1 MKFTGSFNERRCK
14 VNDDEVKREAR
25 KQRRLETLG
34 TNEPVCGM
42 CHETAWQCF
51 ELHHVAGQHHD
62 ETTVLLCC
70 NCHRKISDDQKSLP
84 PFDPEAD
91 PVLAA
96 IGQFLLGLALLFRR
110 IIEALE
116 KFGRELIE
124 RSTRQPIGGA
134 A

>member
-1 MKFTGSFNERRCK
+1 MT
-14 VNDDEVKREAR
+14 DDEWKREQR

-42 CHETAWQCF
+42 CSETAWQCM
-51 ELHHVAGQHHD
+51 ELHHVAGQKHD
-62 ETTVLLCC
+62 ETTVILCL
-70 NCHRKISDDQKSLP
+70 NCHRKVSDDQKSLP

-91 PVLAA
+91 PILAA

-116 KFGRELIE
+116 KFGRELID
-124 RSTRQPIGGA
+124 RSTAKPIGDA
-134 A
+134 V

>member
-1 MKFTGSFNERRCK
+1 LFSERIER
-14 VNDDEVKREAR
+14 VTDDEWKREAR
-25 KQRRLETLG
+25 KQRRLEALG
-34 TNEPVCGM
+34 TNEPVCAM
-42 CHETAWQCF
+42 CAETAWQCM

-62 ETTVLLCC
+62 ETTVLLCL
-70 NCHRKISDDQKSLP
+70 NCHRKVSDDQKSLP

-91 PVLAA
+91 PIIAA

-124 RSTRQPIGGA
+124 RSHTKPLGDVA
-134 A
+134 

>member
-1 MKFTGSFNERRCK
+1 M
-14 VNDDEVKREAR
+14 NDEEWKREER
-25 KQRRLETLG
+25 KLRRLEKLG

-42 CHETAWQCF
+42 CSESAWECL

-62 ETTVLLCC
+62 DTTVILCR
-70 NCHRKISDDQKSLP
+70 NCHRKVSFDQEFVP
-84 PFDPEAD
+84 PFDPHAD

-96 IGQFLLGLALLFRR
+96 IGQFLVGLALLFRR
-110 IIEALE
+110 IIETLE

-124 RSTRQPIGGA
+124 RSTFKPIGDA

>member
-1 MKFTGSFNERRCK
+1 VT
-14 VNDDEVKREAR
+14 DDELKREAR
-25 KQRRLETLG
+25 KQSRLEKLG

-42 CHETAWQCF
+42 CPENHWRCM

-62 ETTVLLCC
+62 DTTILLCL
-70 NCHRKISDDQKSLP
+70 NCHRKVSDDQKSLP

-91 PVLAA
+91 PIVAA

-110 IIEALE
+110 IIETLE
-116 KFGRELIE
+116 RFGRELIE
-124 RSTRQPIGGA
+124 RSMPKPIGDA